1 MWITRL
7 SIQIF
12 LYKYKVKQAEVI
24 SRLLFTF
31 ITLKLQEYF
40 VQSLTVS
47 KYIFILVSQLWCQ
60 DLRKYWSNHISL
72 RKYGS
77 NHISNIYKTRN
88 QIVVEKINILVN
100 KISNFLWK
108 GFFYS
113 IRTFLLQM
121 YLRERT
127 LSMEEGRRRV
137 LQIFKKIFRRPG
149 DHRFKYFMTQ

>member
-1 MWITRL
+1 MNIWITRL
-7 SIQIF
+7 SIQTF

-127 LSMEEGRRRV
+127 LS
-137 LQIFKKIFRRPG
+137 I
-149 DHRFKYFMTQ
+149 

>member
-7 SIQIF
+7 SIQIL

-24 SRLLFTF
+24 SILLFTF

-88 QIVVEKINILVN
+88 QIVVEKINILFKNHVN

-113 IRTFLLQM
+113 IRTFLFQM

-127 LSMEEGRRRV
+127 LSM
-137 LQIFKKIFRRPG
+137 
-149 DHRFKYFMTQ
+149 

>member
-47 KYIFILVSQLWCQ
+47 KYIFIFVSQL
-60 DLRKYWSNHISL
+60 
-72 RKYGS
+72 
-77 NHISNIYKTRN
+77 
-88 QIVVEKINILVN
+88 
-100 KISNFLWK
+100 
-108 GFFYS
+108 
-113 IRTFLLQM
+113 
-121 YLRERT
+121 
-127 LSMEEGRRRV
+127 
-137 LQIFKKIFRRPG
+137 
-149 DHRFKYFMTQ
+149 